1 MIIKSIHINAFGG
14 IKNYH
19 LKFIKGMNLIY
30 GENEAG
36 KSTIQ
41 NFVKIWLYGFSNYH
55 GKNIIY
61 NERLKYTPLNG
72 EKINGAL
79 TFEIDKRE
87 YTIIRSFGKTKK
99 DDEIKV
105 IDSLTGEDLSDIYG
119 DEPGEKILAVNRSTF
134 IKTLFIGQLAVEI
147 KRDNDEKIFDKIIN
161 FTASNDDEVTVQKSF
176 EKINQYIKSI
186 TNIRKN
192 GTLDVAREKR
202 GLLEI
207 EKIEYYKTHENNMTK
222 EEKLLLLKKH
232 QSVLNKKASNLLMYK
247 KYLQIEELKNKYGI
261 FKNKEIQFYSYKD
274 KINKLQKE
282 INNLEYKK
290 QQLQKNI
297 DNSIIIENMD
307 DNLKNIF
314 VTYEHKLNELKNIYA
329 DTQVLNYRK
338 KYIGIFLLLLNV
350 LIIINFKY
358 KIIIISLDFCIA
370 LAYIYNKFFNE
381 KSLNYKFYRL
391 SKEIKTIENNL
402 DNMQQLFGT
411 EDYEDLFKKINIY
424 YKNKNYKKIIEEKIN
439 EKKEEIKLLQMK
451 LQLVGNI
458 ESPEEKMYLEKKINE
473 IKSSH
478 SNLWDEQV
486 INNFKKT
493 INMNSDFNKLTILE
507 KKEKIEKE
515 IDTNNMNLLNC
526 EKEIITLENNIKSSF
541 YGKRSL
547 AEIEEDIINIDY
559 QIDDFKKKLKAGE
572 LAREMMKK
580 SYLEIRDDFGP
591 ELNEKLLKKYN
602 AICNKEYNNI
612 LVSDEYEMNLIKD
625 SSLLDY
631 KLLSNG
637 AKDQLFLALR
647 LSFIEMIF
655 NKKDI
660 TIFLDDA
667 FIQYD
672 DNKLKNVLNLLLKE
686 DYGQQIIF
694 TCQHREKKVFEDLT
708 VDFNYIVLD

>member
-192 GTLDVAREKR
+192 GSLDVAREKR

-247 KYLQIEELKNKYGI
+247 KYLQIEELKNKYSI

-402 DNMQQLFGT
+402 DNMQQLFGA
-411 EDYEDLFKKINIY
+411 EDYEDLFKKINLY

-439 EKKEEIKLLQMK
+439 EKKEESKLLQVK
-451 LQLVGNI
+451 LQLVDNI
-458 ESPEEKMYLEKKINE
+458 ESSEEKMYLENKINE

-478 SNLWDEQV
+478 SDLLDEKI
-486 INNFKKT
+486 INNFNKT
-493 INMNSDFNKLTILE
+493 INMNHNFNKLTIFE

-515 IDTNNMNLLNC
+515 IDNNNQELLNC
-526 EKEIITLENNIKSSF
+526 EKEIITLENNIKSYF

-559 QIDDFKKKLKAGE
+559 QIDDYKKKLKAGE
-572 LAREMMKK
+572 LAKEIMKK

-591 ELNEKLLKKYN
+591 QLNEKLLRKYN

-612 LVSDEYEMNLIKD
+612 LISDEYEMNLIKD

-637 AKDQLFLALR
+637 ARDQLFLALR

-660 TIFLDDA
+660 TLFLDDA

-672 DNKLKNVLNLLLKE
+672 DNKLKNTLNLLLKE
-686 DYGQQIIF
+686 GYGQQIIF
-694 TCQHREKKVFEDLT
+694 TCQHREKKVLENLT
-708 VDFNYIVLD
+708 VTFNYIILD

>member
-1 MIIKSIHINAFGG
+1 M
-14 IKNYH
+14 
-19 LKFIKGMNLIY
+19 
-30 GENEAG
+30 
-36 KSTIQ
+36 
-41 NFVKIWLYGFSNYH
+41 
-55 GKNIIY
+55 
-61 NERLKYTPLNG
+61 
-72 EKINGAL
+72 
-79 TFEIDKRE
+79 
-87 YTIIRSFGKTKK
+87 
-99 DDEIKV
+99 
-105 IDSLTGEDLSDIYG
+105 
-119 DEPGEKILAVNRSTF
+119 
-134 IKTLFIGQLAVEI
+134 
-147 KRDNDEKIFDKIIN
+147 
-161 FTASNDDEVTVQKSF
+161 
-176 EKINQYIKSI
+176 
-186 TNIRKN
+186 
-192 GTLDVAREKR
+192 
-202 GLLEI
+202 
-207 EKIEYYKTHENNMTK
+207 
-222 EEKLLLLKKH
+222 
-232 QSVLNKKASNLLMYK
+232 
-247 KYLQIEELKNKYGI
+247 
-261 FKNKEIQFYSYKD
+261 
-274 KINKLQKE
+274 
-282 INNLEYKK
+282 
-290 QQLQKNI
+290 
-297 DNSIIIENMD
+297 ENMNRGR
-307 DNLKNIF
+307 NL
-314 VTYEHKLNELKNIYA
+314 
-329 DTQVLNYRK
+329 
-338 KYIGIFLLLLNV
+338 
-350 LIIINFKY
+350 
-358 KIIIISLDFCIA
+358 
-370 LAYIYNKFFNE
+370 
-381 KSLNYKFYRL
+381 
-391 SKEIKTIENNL
+391 
-402 DNMQQLFGT
+402 
-411 EDYEDLFKKINIY
+411 
-424 YKNKNYKKIIEEKIN
+424 IN

-473 IKSSH
+473 IKSSN

>member
-192 GTLDVAREKR
+192 GSLDVAREKR

-290 QQLQKNI
+290 QQLQ
-297 DNSIIIENMD
+297 
-307 DNLKNIF
+307 
-314 VTYEHKLNELKNIYA
+314 
-329 DTQVLNYRK
+329 
-338 KYIGIFLLLLNV
+338 
-350 LIIINFKY
+350 
-358 KIIIISLDFCIA
+358 
-370 LAYIYNKFFNE
+370 
-381 KSLNYKFYRL
+381 
-391 SKEIKTIENNL
+391 
-402 DNMQQLFGT
+402 
-411 EDYEDLFKKINIY
+411 
-424 YKNKNYKKIIEEKIN
+424 
-439 EKKEEIKLLQMK
+439 
-451 LQLVGNI
+451 
-458 ESPEEKMYLEKKINE
+458 
-473 IKSSH
+473 
-478 SNLWDEQV
+478 
-486 INNFKKT
+486 
-493 INMNSDFNKLTILE
+493 
-507 KKEKIEKE
+507 
-515 IDTNNMNLLNC
+515 
-526 EKEIITLENNIKSSF
+526 
-541 YGKRSL
+541 
-547 AEIEEDIINIDY
+547 
-559 QIDDFKKKLKAGE
+559 
-572 LAREMMKK
+572 
-580 SYLEIRDDFGP
+580 
-591 ELNEKLLKKYN
+591 
-602 AICNKEYNNI
+602 
-612 LVSDEYEMNLIKD
+612 
-625 SSLLDY
+625 
-631 KLLSNG
+631 
-637 AKDQLFLALR
+637 
-647 LSFIEMIF
+647 
-655 NKKDI
+655 
-660 TIFLDDA
+660 
-667 FIQYD
+667 
-672 DNKLKNVLNLLLKE
+672 
-686 DYGQQIIF
+686 
-694 TCQHREKKVFEDLT
+694 
-708 VDFNYIVLD
+708 

>member
-192 GTLDVAREKR
+192 GSLDVAREKR

-247 KYLQIEELKNKYGI
+247 KYLQIEELKNKYSI

-402 DNMQQLFGT
+402 DNMQQLFGA

-515 IDTNNMNLLNC
+515 IDTNNMHLLNC

-637 AKDQLFLALR
+637 ARDQLFLALR

-660 TIFLDDA
+660 TLFLDDA

-672 DNKLKNVLNLLLKE
+672 DNKLKNTLNLLLKE
-686 DYGQQIIF
+686 GYGQQIIF

-708 VDFNYIVLD
+708 VNFNYIVLD